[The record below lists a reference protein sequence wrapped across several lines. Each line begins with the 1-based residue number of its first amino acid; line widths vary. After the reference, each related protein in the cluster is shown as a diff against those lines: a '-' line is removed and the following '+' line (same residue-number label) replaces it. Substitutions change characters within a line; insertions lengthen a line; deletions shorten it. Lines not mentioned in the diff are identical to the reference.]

1 MVLTWELWKARKL
14 SGIERSKLSAWSGVG
29 TFMSV
34 PGIPH
39 LVNPYIRSLRLAIFR
54 RLRFST
60 LADNCRP
67 ILWLTDVCFVGFQL
81 TPLELAVNMA
91 RGP

>member
-1 MVLTWELWKARKL
+1 MSVI
-14 SGIERSKLSAWSGVG
+14 GRSKLTAWSGVG

-34 PGIPH
+34 PEIPH
-39 LVNPYIRSLRLAIFR
+39 FVNPHIRSLRLTILR

-60 LADNCRP
+60 VAENCSP

-81 TPLELAVNMA
+81 TPLELAVSIA